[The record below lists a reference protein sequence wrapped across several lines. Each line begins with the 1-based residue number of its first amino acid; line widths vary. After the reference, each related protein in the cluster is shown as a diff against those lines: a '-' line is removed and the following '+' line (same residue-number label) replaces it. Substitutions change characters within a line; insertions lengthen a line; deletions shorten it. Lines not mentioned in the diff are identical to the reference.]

1 MGICHWKMIHFWL
14 LDRIGAFR
22 SVLTFYRSC
31 YNFEG
36 VKFESHEHTR
46 RQIQQAFYP
55 ERCEIT
61 CMEKL
66 KWQTSCSPTK
76 LFSFSRVLCDK
87 LVWEKFE
94 VAKEA
99 GGFCLTC
106 LFTYSIC
113 VCVFFLWL
121 KWLITELVHS
131 TPPLSTCM
139 FARCALSHAEG
150 DEGNG

>member
-22 SVLTFYRSC
+22 SVLTFYRSW

-46 RQIQQAFYP
+46 RQIQQTFYP

-66 KWQTSCSPTK
+66 KWQTLCSPTK

-106 LFTYSIC
+106 LFAYSIC
-113 VCVFFLWL
+113 VCVFSCDWSDKSLNCSL
-121 KWLITELVHS
+121 NASSLYLHVCTLRPI
-131 TPPLSTCM
+131 
-139 FARCALSHAEG
+139 ARRRRRR
-150 DEGNG
+150 